1 MNIIVDTR
9 ETNLLS
15 LLTCNQATCNQA
27 TSNITSE
34 NLTIG
39 DIHLCTPDNNPILI
53 FERKT
58 VNDLAASIQD
68 GRYKEQSIRL
78 HNSTIPN
85 HHIVFLIEGDIDKYK
100 GNSFSKQSITAKA
113 LKSSIVSILYTK
125 GFSVLF
131 SKNTQDSA
139 NWILQFADK
148 MHRSDYKAHY
158 NPCLSNDSTP
168 QVYTEHIK
176 MKKQSN
182 ITPENIDQ
190 IMLSQIPGI
199 SNAIAKAIL
208 TTYST
213 VSKLTQTLMENP
225 DSLKGFSYTTAQG
238 KERKLPK
245 NVISNLNIYLKI

>member
-1 MNIIVDTR
+1 MNIIIDTR
-9 ETNLLS
+9 ESNLLS
-15 LLTCNQATCNQA
+15 LLPKDNE
-27 TSNITSE
+27 SFMITSE

-39 DIHLCTPDNNPILI
+39 DIHLCTPDNTPIMI

-58 VNDLAASIQD
+58 VKDLAASIQD

-85 HHIVFLIEGDIDKYK
+85 HHIVFLIEGDIDNYK
-100 GNSFSKQSITAKA
+100 GNSFSKHNITTKA
-113 LKSSIVSILYTK
+113 LRSSIVSVLYTK

-148 MHRSDYKAHY
+148 IHRNGYKAHY
-158 NPCLSNDSTP
+158 TDTLSNTSSP

-182 ITPENIDQ
+182 ITPDNIDQ

-199 SNAIAKAIL
+199 SLAIANAIL
-208 TTYST
+208 STYNT
-213 VSKLTQTLMENP
+213 VSQLTQSLVENP
-225 DSLKGFSYTTAQG
+225 DSLQGFTYTTTQG